1 MAERLAIISRFQA
14 WPAKARMGSSW
25 LEMPGLPAGFTG
37 CSLWVYCYTRNLPL
51 TLAAEGIRRGL
62 STSNT
67 PAGPTPAAAQNR
79 TGSVLPSCLAY
90 SDPSVGKQTRRR
102 NGWGRIVQEGLLTL
116 LPGAKSGNPLTGVK
130 EKNEKNEFNTTGFYW
145 GEAV

>member
-1 MAERLAIISRFQA
+1 MQFVGVLLNKKPSPYIF
-14 WPAKARMGSSW
+14 
-25 LEMPGLPAGFTG
+25 
-37 CSLWVYCYTRNLPL
+37 
-51 TLAAEGIRRGL
+51 AAEGIRRGL

-116 LPGAKSGNPLTGVK
+116 LPGAKSGNPLTGV
-130 EKNEKNEFNTTGFYW
+130 EKIHVSVQTYRQ
-145 GEAV
+145 